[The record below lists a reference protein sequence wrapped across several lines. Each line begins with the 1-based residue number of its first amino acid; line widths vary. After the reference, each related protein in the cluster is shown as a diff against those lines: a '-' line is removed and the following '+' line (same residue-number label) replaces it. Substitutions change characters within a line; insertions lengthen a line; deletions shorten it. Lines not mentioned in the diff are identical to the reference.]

1 MPRLGV
7 YPGTFNP
14 PTEAHLAV
22 ADAARRQRSLD
33 RVDLALSRRPINK
46 EHVEV
51 PTFQDRLTVLEAVA
65 RRVGWLGVVVTE
77 ATLIVDIADGYDV
90 VLMGADKWAQV
101 NDVQYYRDAA
111 DRDAALARLPE
122 IALAP
127 RDAVPNLTIPTG
139 MPMPNIPHGMELDL
153 MELDLPVQYRSVSS
167 SAVRNGR
174 TEWMLAEAR
183 DFDRATGA
191 WTDPERYHRHRSQ
204 RDRSQRDRS
213 QRDRQT

>member
-22 ADAARRQRSLD
+22 ADAARLQRSLD
-33 RVDLALSRRPINK
+33 RIDLALSRRPINK
-46 EHVEV
+46 EHLEV
-51 PTFQDRLTVLEAVA
+51 PSFEDRVSVLQAVS
-65 RRVGWLGVVVTE
+65 RRVGWLAVVVTD
-77 ATLIVDIADGYDV
+77 ATLIVDIAHGYDV

-101 NDVQYYRDAA
+101 NDVQYYVDAA
-111 DRDAALARLPE
+111 ARDQALARLPE

-127 RDAVPNLTIPTG
+127 RDPVPHLAIPPG
-139 MPMPNIPHGMELDL
+139 IDIPEGMELKVPD
-153 MELDLPVQYRSVSS
+153 QYRSVSS

-183 DFDRATGA
+183 EFDQRTGA
-191 WTDPERYHRHRSQ
+191 WTDPDRYR
-204 RDRSQRDRS
+204 
-213 QRDRQT
+213 RQCS

>member
-33 RVDLALSRRPINK
+33 RIDLALSRRPINK

-51 PTFQDRLTVLEAVA
+51 PTFEDRVSVLRAVA

-77 ATLIVDIADGYDV
+77 ATLIVDIAAGYDV

-101 NDVQYYRDAA
+101 NDVQYYVDGA
-111 DRDAALARLPE
+111 DRDQALARLPE

-127 RDAVPNLTIPTG
+127 RDAVPHLTIPEG
-139 MPMPNIPHGMELDL
+139 INIPNGMALDV
-153 MELDLPVQYRSVSS
+153 PVQYRSVSS
-167 SAVRNGR
+167 SAVRSGR
-174 TEWMLAEAR
+174 TEWMLPEAR
-183 DFDRATGA
+183 EFDRVTGA
-191 WTDPERYHRHRSQ
+191 WTDPDRYRRQ
-204 RDRSQRDRS
+204 RRL
-213 QRDRQT
+213 

>member
-22 ADAARRQRSLD
+22 ADAARRQRALD

-51 PTFQDRLTVLEAVA
+51 PTFEDRVLVLEAVA
-65 RRVGWLGVVVTE
+65 RRVGWLAVVVTE

-101 NDVQYYRDAA
+101 NDVQYYADAA
-111 DRDAALARLPE
+111 DRDRALARLPE

-127 RDAVPNLTIPTG
+127 RAAVPNLTIPSG
-139 MPMPNIPHGMELDL
+139 MSVPEGMELDL
-153 MELDLPVQYRSVSS
+153 PAQYLSVSS

-174 TEWMLAEAR
+174 TEWMLPEAR
-183 DFDRATGA
+183 EFDRRTGA
-191 WTDPERYHRHRSQ
+191 WTDPARYQSQ
-204 RDRSQRDRS
+204 RQP
-213 QRDRQT
+213 